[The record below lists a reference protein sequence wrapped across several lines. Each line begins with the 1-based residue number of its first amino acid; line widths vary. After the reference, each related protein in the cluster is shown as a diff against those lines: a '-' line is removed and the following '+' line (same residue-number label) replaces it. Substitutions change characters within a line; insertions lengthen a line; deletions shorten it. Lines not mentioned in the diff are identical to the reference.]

1 MANKTVEFR
10 GCDNLVIAE
19 VTADDVT
26 NDYTTGAVQVLA
38 PVAEIAKTV
47 ESSSETHYYDN
58 VGMIIIQSEGS
69 DEITLTV
76 PALPLD
82 ILATITGKTIDAT
95 TGAFIDR
102 PAIERYFAVGY
113 RLRLTDGT
121 YRYVWR
127 LKGSFTIPDETSA
140 TEDDST
146 TTNNQQLTFTGVKT
160 ITQFDNG
167 GGTNVKGHAKSVVID
182 ERDGKCDCSTFFST
196 VQTPDTVGALAI
208 ASTTALSISP
218 TTASLTVGGTQ
229 QITPTTTPTG
239 KNVVYMSSNSRVASV
254 SSSGLIT
261 AAAAG
266 TAVVTATSGAYSA
279 SCTVTVTT
287 E

>member
-1 MANKTVEFR
+1 MGKTVEFR

-19 VTADDVT
+19 VTADDLT
-26 NDYTTGAVQVLA
+26 NNYTTGAVQVLA
-38 PVAEIAKTV
+38 PVAEVAKTV
-47 ESSSETHYYDN
+47 ETSSETHYYDN
-58 VGMIIIQSEGS
+58 TGMIIIQSEGS

-82 ILATITGKTIDAT
+82 ILALITGKTVDEA
-95 TGAFIDR
+95 TGAFIDG

-127 LKGSFTIPDETSA
+127 LKGSFAIPDETSA

-146 TTNNQQLTFTGVKT
+146 TTNNQQLTYTGVKT
-160 ITQFDNG
+160 ITEFVNG
-167 GGTNVKGHAKSVVID
+167 GGTNIEGRAKAVVVD

-196 VQTPDTVGALAI
+196 VQTPDTIGNLAI
-208 ASTTALSISP
+208 SSVTALSISP
-218 TTASLTVGGTQ
+218 TTASLVIDGTQ

-239 KNVVYMSSNSRVASV
+239 KHVTYVSSNPRVATVDGTGLVTAV
-254 SSSGLIT
+254 S
-261 AAAAG
+261 AG
-266 TAVVTATSGAYSA
+266 TAVITATAGSYSA
-279 SCTVTVTT
+279 SCAVTVTT